1 MKKVFVLS
9 IDMGYGHQR
18 TAYALQS
25 LAMRGVIINTNS
37 YKGIP
42 DKDRELW
49 INSQGFYEF
58 VSRFKKVPILG
69 RLMFSI
75 FDATQAVEA
84 FYTTKNLTS
93 PSFTQRGMYPLFE
106 RGWGEHLISSLSKGS
121 EGKKAPPIVSTF
133 FTTAFMAEYFNYPG
147 DIFCV
152 VCDTDISRSW
162 APLDPK
168 NTRIRYFAPTERAY
182 DRLKMYGVPEKNIYL
197 TGYPLPL
204 ENIGEDSEM
213 KILKEDLKIRISNLD
228 PNRIYQRKYGA
239 IIEKNLGSIPS
250 KTERPLTIV
259 FAVGG
264 AGAQKEYG
272 LDIVRAFAREIRD
285 KMVKVVLVAGTKMN
299 IKNYFEEELKNERL
313 DSLKGVEILYAPTFE
328 EYYHKFNKAIRKADL
343 LWTKPSELSFYANL
357 GLPIIIAPTI
367 GSHEDINKQWI
378 LESGLGFEQK
388 DIRFIK
394 QWLMNEVKE
403 GNFAKMAM
411 QGYIEGNQLGVL
423 KIKEILSKC
432 CG

>member
-18 TAYALQS
+18 TAYALQP
-25 LAMRGVIINTNS
+25 LAMRGEIINANS

-49 INSQGFYEF
+49 ASSQSFYEF
-58 VSRFKKVPILG
+58 VSRFKKVPVLG
-69 RLMFSI
+69 SLMFAI
-75 FDATQAVEA
+75 FDKTQAVEN
-84 FYTTKNLTS
+84 FYTTKNLS
-93 PSFTQRGMYPLFE
+93 NPSFTQRGMYPLFDK
-106 RGWGEHLISSLSKGS
+106 GWGEHLIESLRKGHD
-121 EGKKAPPIVSTF
+121 GKKAPAIVSTF

-162 APLDPK
+162 APLRPK
-168 NTRIRYFAPTERAY
+168 DTRIKYFAPTERAY
-182 DRLKMYGVPEKNIYL
+182 DRLKMYGVPERNIYL

-204 ENIGEDSEM
+204 ENIGKDLS
-213 KILKEDLKIRISNLD
+213 ILKEDVRLRISNLD

-239 IIEKNLGSIPS
+239 VIEKHLGSIPS
-250 KTERPLTIV
+250 KPERPLTIA

-272 LDIVRAFAREIRD
+272 IEIARAFAREIRD
-285 KMVKVVLVAGTKMN
+285 KMIKLVLVAGTKAG
-299 IKNYFEEELKNERL
+299 IKDYFNEELKRLRL
-313 DSLKGVEILYAPTFE
+313 DNLKGVEVLYAPSFE
-328 EYYHKFNKAIRKADL
+328 EYYDKFNKMIRKADL

-378 LESGLGFEQK
+378 LESGFGFEQK
-388 DIRFIK
+388 DIGFVK
-394 QWLMNEVKE
+394 QWLMDEVRE
-403 GNFAKMAM
+403 GNLAKMAM

-423 KIKEILSKC
+423 KIKEILNKC

>member
-18 TAYALQS
+18 TAYALKP
-25 LAMRGVIINTNS
+25 LAMRGEIINTNS

-42 DKDRELW
+42 DNDRELW
-49 INSQGFYEF
+49 INSQSFYEF
-58 VSRFKKVPILG
+58 VSRFKKVPVLG
-69 RLMFSI
+69 SLLFAV
-75 FDATQAVEA
+75 FDKTQAVEA
-84 FYTTKNLTS
+84 YYTTKNLTK
-93 PSFTQRGMYPLFE
+93 PTFTQRGMYPLFQK
-106 RGWGEHLISSLSKGS
+106 GWGSHLIDSLAEKYKGK
-121 EGKKAPPIVSTF
+121 EAPPIVSTF

-147 DIFCV
+147 EIFCV

-162 APLDPK
+162 APLNPK

-204 ENIGEDSEM
+204 ENIGGPDME
-213 KILKEDLKIRISNLD
+213 ILKEDVKLRIANLD
-228 PNRIYQRKYGA
+228 PNKIYQRKYGA
-239 IIEKNLGSIPS
+239 IIERHLGNLPS
-250 KTERPLTIV
+250 KVERPLTIM

-272 LDIVRAFAREIRD
+272 IEIVKAFTREIRD
-285 KMVKVVLVAGTKMN
+285 KMIKVILVAGTKEN
-299 IKNYFEEELKNERL
+299 IKDYFEGELRKERI
-313 DSLKGVEILYAPTFE
+313 DALKGVEILYEPTFE
-328 EYYHKFNKAIRKADL
+328 EYYDRFNKTLRKTDL

-367 GSHEDINKQWI
+367 GSHEDLNKEWI
-378 LESGLGFEQK
+378 LGSGFGFAQK
-388 DIRFIK
+388 DIRFVK
-394 QWLMNEVKE
+394 QWLMDEVKE

-411 QGYIEGNQLGVL
+411 QGYVEGNQLGVL
-423 KIKEILSKC
+423 KIKDIISKC